1 MSWTRVGT
9 WAVALVIGVVFGV
22 AGTIGQAAMWG
33 PIPLGL
39 VIAVIGA
46 GALILAVRLLSGD
59 RWTALACAL
68 GAVVATLVFSGK
80 GPGGSVVVPAPPAG
94 EISTGIVWTIA
105 LPIVAAIIV
114 GWPSLTATGRKT
126 DGPAA
131 RHELD

>member
-80 GPGGSVVVPAPPAG
+80 GPGGSVVVPAPPTG
-94 EISTGIVWTIA
+94 EISTGIIWTFA
-105 LPIVAAIIV
+105 LPVVAAIIV
-114 GWPSLTATGRKT
+114 GWPSLTATARKT